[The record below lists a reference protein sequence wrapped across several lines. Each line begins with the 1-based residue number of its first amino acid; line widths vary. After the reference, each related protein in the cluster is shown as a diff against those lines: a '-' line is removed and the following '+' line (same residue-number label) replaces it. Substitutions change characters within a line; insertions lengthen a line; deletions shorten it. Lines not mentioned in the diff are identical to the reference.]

1 MTIMN
6 TTRTGGSICR
16 AIGISIL
23 CCTSCLA
30 AETAS
35 STRARP
41 AKRLPSLSV
50 QKSLEVARKRRSP
63 FKKPTRPE
71 NPERIDL
78 RLTTADFADPAGP
91 EVGAP
96 AAFRLLSYNGLPCGP
111 TIRIARGTKLRIH
124 LKNDLE
130 KAADPPAGDQSK
142 FPPTDVAE
150 QPHDLCRTNLHT
162 HGLHISPADPGDN
175 VYLCLDP
182 GDSHDFEFE
191 IPDNHP
197 AGTFWYH
204 PHNHGSV
211 AYQLSNGLAGALI
224 VEGSRDDDIADL
236 EDIRQIAE
244 AQEQIFVF
252 QLYNLRVQAD
262 AKQVPLPGKIAW
274 IDADSIYNV
283 RIGWVRCDAIKIDPD
298 DQNPATTAA
307 FQVTAINGVINPTLT
322 VRPGEVQRWRFIHAA
337 WDVDRR
343 LTIVDDHDMP
353 TDDFKF
359 HEIALDG
366 LATGK
371 IETKREVEM
380 APGQRSDVLIQAPLL
395 PGGVRERI
403 YHLKQ
408 SDVSDAAAPHGTAQD
423 RLYLARIVVTG
434 NEHPMDLPDA
444 ADVAKCRPLPDIPEK
459 DVKHRR
465 TFEFSASDG
474 SSGPPPSP
482 PHYTIIGKSFMTQPA
497 IELAVGST
505 EEWTIK
511 ANGQNHPFHI
521 HVNPFQIVEHID
533 SAGKRTPMNVW
544 RDTLYVKDKEAYK
557 IRTHFV
563 DFDGRSVLHCHILDH
578 EDQGMMMPLN
588 FTKPGKP
595 LPKQKLCAHVK
606 AAAALQVTW
615 APAPPL
621 VLPVAGGSVFDLAN
635 CRGRKAL
642 VVFFQG
648 SGCSHCTAQLRGLVR
663 DLGGATALDTQ
674 IVAISPENIATTAEA
689 LRDLTGVGSNRFQLL
704 ADEDNSAARAFGCYT
719 NGTRKHGLFI
729 VDQVG
734 TIRGSFIG
742 DAPFD
747 DTVAVADYVRQ
758 LDENTSPGAPTS
770 KD

>member
-1 MTIMN
+1 MSIPQ
-6 TTRTGGSICR
+6 TRGSICR
-16 AIGISIL
+16 AIGMSIL

-35 STRARP
+35 STRVKP

-50 QKSLEVARKRRSP
+50 QKSLEVARKRRSV
-63 FKKPTRPE
+63 FKKPTLPE
-71 NPERIDL
+71 NPERIVL
-78 RLTTADFADPAGP
+78 RLTTGDFADPAGP

-111 TIRIARGTKLRIH
+111 TIRVVRGSKLRIH
-124 LKNDLE
+124 LKNDLK
-130 KAADPPAGDQSK
+130 KADNPPAGDQSK

-150 QPHDLCRTNLHT
+150 QPHNLCRTNLHT
-162 HGLHISPADPGDN
+162 HGLHVSPADPGDN

-182 GDSHDFEFE
+182 GDAHDFEFV
-191 IPDNHP
+191 IPNNHP

-224 VEGSRDDDIADL
+224 VEGSPDDEIADL
-236 EDIRQIAE
+236 DDIPEIAKAE
-244 AQEQIFVF
+244 EQIFVF

-262 AKQVPLPGKIAW
+262 ANQAPLPGKIAW
-274 IDADSIYNV
+274 IDTDSIYNV
-283 RIGWVRCDAIKIDPD
+283 RIGSVRCDAIKIDPD
-298 DQNPATTAA
+298 DQNPASTTA

-322 VRPGEVQRWRFIHAA
+322 IRPGEVQRWRFVHAA
-337 WDVDRR
+337 WDVDRH
-343 LTIVDDHDMP
+343 LTIVDDNDMP
-353 TDDFKF
+353 PDDLKF

-395 PGGVRERI
+395 PGDVRERI

-408 SDVSDAAAPHGTAQD
+408 SDVPDAAAPHGTAQD

-434 NEHPMDLPDA
+434 KEHPMKLPGA
-444 ADVAKCRPLPDIPEK
+444 ADVAKCRPLPDIAETDIK
-459 DVKHRR
+459 QRR

-474 SSGPPPSP
+474 SKGPPPSP
-482 PHYTIIGKSFMTQPA
+482 PHYTINGKSFMTQPA
-497 IELAVGST
+497 VELAVGSA

-521 HVNPFQIVEHID
+521 HVNPFQIVEYID
-533 SAGKRTPMNVW
+533 PEGKPTPMNVW

-557 IRTHFV
+557 IRSHFV

-588 FTKPGKP
+588 FTKPGIP
-595 LPKQKLCAHVK
+595 LPKQNLCAHVK
-606 AAAALQVTW
+606 AAAALQATL

-621 VLPVAGGSVFDLAN
+621 VLPDAGGGVFDLTN
-635 CRGRKAL
+635 CRGRKVL

-648 SGCSHCTAQLRGLVR
+648 GGCPHCTSQLRRLVR
-663 DLGGATALDTQ
+663 DLGVATALDTQ
-674 IVAISPENIATTAEA
+674 IVAISPEDIATTSEA
-689 LRDLTGVGSNRFQLL
+689 LPDLAVFGSNRFQLL
-704 ADEDNSAARAFGCYT
+704 ADEDNGAARAFGCYI
-719 NGTRKHGLFI
+719 NGTPMHGLFI
-729 VDQVG
+729 VDRGG
-734 TIRGSFIG
+734 TIRGSFVG

-747 DTVAVADYVRQ
+747 DTVAVADFVRQ
-758 LDENTSPGAPTS
+758 LDESTSRGTQTA
-770 KD
+770 KN